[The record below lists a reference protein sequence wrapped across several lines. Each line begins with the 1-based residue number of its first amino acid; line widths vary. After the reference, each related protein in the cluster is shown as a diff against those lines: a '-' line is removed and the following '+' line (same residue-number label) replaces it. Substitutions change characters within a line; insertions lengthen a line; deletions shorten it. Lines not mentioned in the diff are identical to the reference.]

1 MSQEAAFSFLPL
13 GAIIQEF
20 RIADQNI
27 VLGFST
33 QEQYDKY
40 NTPHFGA
47 TIGRVANR
55 IKGAVIHNLNG
66 RDYSLPKNNGHN
78 SIHGGEK
85 GWGQRVFDGPHTVKR
100 DGKDALLFKYLSRD
114 GEEGYPGTVE
124 LRVWYAAGKE
134 DVNGANPKT
143 VLTAEYEIEFVGD
156 ECEETVVNLTNHSY
170 FNIAGAPTVEGTQAQ
185 LATNDYLPL
194 DGTSI
199 PTGEITKFHKD
210 VTSPFGLGPSEPHID
225 DVFVMESDPS
235 KIALDTRT
243 QPLKR
248 LAQFHH
254 PTTKLH
260 LEVHSTEPAF
270 QLYTG
275 KYIDTPQVEGAPARR
290 EGAGFCIEPSRFV
303 NAVNEPGWR
312 SMVVLKRGQLFGCK
326 NVYKAWKA

>member
-55 IKGAVIHNLNG
+55 IQGAVIHSLND

-156 ECEETVVNLTNHSY
+156 ECEETVVNLTNHRY
-170 FNIAGAPTVEGTQAQ
+170 T
-185 LATNDYLPL
+185 PL
-194 DGTSI
+194 Q
-199 PTGEITKFHKD
+199 
-210 VTSPFGLGPSEPHID
+210 PFC
-225 DVFVMESDPS
+225 
-235 KIALDTRT
+235 
-243 QPLKR
+243 R
-248 LAQFHH
+248 LA
-254 PTTKLH
+254 
-260 LEVHSTEPAF
+260 
-270 QLYTG
+270 
-275 KYIDTPQVEGAPARR
+275 D
-290 EGAGFCIEPSRFV
+290 C
-303 NAVNEPGWR
+303 
-312 SMVVLKRGQLFGCK
+312 
-326 NVYKAWKA
+326 